1 MVGGE
6 QRQRIEIARQSARA
20 RVAVAPRPAWVLR
33 PALLALVLLL
43 AATLFGATRIAKGD
57 QVATVAPDSGTMA
70 TTFTFSVSGMTPG
83 HGIEITVIDGV
94 GNRFTYQQNGVPQA
108 LVVGPD
114 GTTAVSLVPGRDLP
128 GAQSGSWTVAFTE
141 EETGYVATIPFDVAG
156 Q

>member
-6 QRQRIEIARQSARA
+6 RRQSVEIGQRQRV
-20 RVAVAPRPAWVLR
+20 RVAVLPRPVWLAR
-33 PALLALVLLL
+33 PALLALILLF
-43 AATLFGATRIAKGD
+43 ATALLGATHIARGD
-57 QVATVAPDSGTMA
+57 QVATVAPDSGTLA

-83 HGIEITVIDGV
+83 HGIEITVLDGA

-108 LVVGPD
+108 LIVGPD

-128 GAQSGSWTVAFTE
+128 GAVPGNWTANFTE
-141 EETGYVATIPFDVAG
+141 EETGYVASIPFTVTA